1 MVIKNVSKVLRSHW
15 INRKFKDHLYIGLKF
30 KYYLYNF
37 PMHSVLLGK
46 KGPWNE
52 SHDPRSISPYPNLSR
67 GTFRSSPAQSFNV
80 LAVAA
85 REGKQTSRKE
95 RTWVASTPSILRA
108 FVFLSTQF
116 QFQEPNHHRQPV
128 KKPPISEWPSGVVSD
143 RRELLRRR
151 NLWCPETS
159 SSSRARR
166 TRWWSTASSSARDP
180 PIATPTAR
188 LLSWAR
194 PRSGKAWILIVL
206 LRSSNRF
213 VSFCSS

>member
-1 MVIKNVSKVLRSHW
+1 MEWVARPKEHKPVPEPQS
-15 INRKFKDHLYIGLKF
+15 GT
-30 KYYLYNF
+30 
-37 PMHSVLLGK
+37 
-46 KGPWNE
+46 
-52 SHDPRSISPYPNLSR
+52 SR
-67 GTFRSSPAQSFNV
+67 NSPAQSFNV

-95 RTWVASTPSILRA
+95 RTWVASTFSILQA
-108 FVFLSTQF
+108 FVFLSNQF
-116 QFQEPNHHRQPV
+116 QFQEPNHQRQPV
-128 KKPPISEWPSGVVSD
+128 KKPPISEWPSGVVAD
-143 RRELLRRR
+143 RRELLRPR

-166 TRWWSTASSSARDP
+166 TRSWSTASSSARDP

-206 LRSSNRF
+206 LRFSNRF